1 MDSRRF
7 RALSPRQRALTAM
20 AVLLDGFEAVSYLE
34 TDAQL
39 GESLGRISTEL
50 AQMEPELRMAL
61 LGVSLR
67 DALEELRKE

>member
-1 MDSRRF
+1 MDTRRF
-7 RALSPRQRALTAM
+7 RALSARQRALVAM

-34 TDAQL
+34 TDSQL
-39 GESLGRISTEL
+39 GEPLGRISTEL

-67 DALEELRKE
+67 EALEELREE